1 MEDVHEGFPRFQ
13 MGFSP
18 RSRRFP
24 GVLEQWLEGESSRSK
39 MQSSW
44 FWLALMA
51 YVSIAGASSVPIT
64 SAATAKVCTYQDA
77 PIKETSCVR
86 LTESKETIISIK
98 KNQHKHFHLR
108 VENLDIINQEAPTM
122 HIRAAPCS
130 GGIFMWAKTNPF
142 PWANEFDYRYE
153 ANNTQP
159 GSIKQIDTRM
169 YNRDYYITIAGYTDA
184 NISLVAYASRGL
196 QAAPTRPG
204 EFGYIEAKQEKLTL
218 PMVKVKFRASEWD
231 RNAMYRVFKSLIV
244 EDEGEAGGKNGTE
257 GQESVV
263 SESPK
268 KVLPVCQ
275 DYWAS
280 KPCKVMYTACG
291 IQQFGTPLDDG
302 GFEPKS
308 NGSLVM
314 KVFSGKPG
322 EKYFINAVLQGGNGI
337 MSAYG
342 GAQVFIANEQGRSA
356 VNSDTQILI
365 ISIVS
370 SVFGG
375 LALIMAFAWFKL
387 KRAVNMK
394 DPTKKKKKKAK
405 KTKKSTAKE
414 ELSKMMKGVNPNP
427 FPSSPP
433 PASKA
438 SEAAANKPKPPPP
451 SQSDDANK
459 INKPS
464 PPPRPAPNQSS
475 ANSMIM
481 GTKPPP
487 GPPPKTGGMRIKAS
501 KYAVV
506 ESTAQDGIPKPPP
519 PS

>member
-1 MEDVHEGFPRFQ
+1 MHWQ
-13 MGFSP
+13 C
-18 RSRRFP
+18 
-24 GVLEQWLEGESSRSK
+24 GVRHPTVSQNLGAVIGARSK

-51 YVSIAGASSVPIT
+51 HVSIAGASSVPST
-64 SAATAKVCTYQDA
+64 SKATAKVCTYQDA
-77 PIKETSCVR
+77 SIKETSCVG
-86 LTESKETIISIK
+86 LTESKEIMISIK
-98 KNQHKHFHLR
+98 KNQHKHFHFR
-108 VENLDIINQEAPTM
+108 VEDLSIINQEAPTV

-130 GGIFMWAKTNPF
+130 GGLFMWAKTNPF
-142 PWANEFDYRYE
+142 PWANEFDFRYE

-159 GSIKQIDTRM
+159 GSIKQIDTRL
-169 YNRDYYITIAGYTDA
+169 YNRDYYITIAGYTDT
-184 NISLVAYASRGL
+184 NVSIVAYTSRGL
-196 QAAPTRPG
+196 RAAPTRPG
-204 EFGYIEAKQEKLTL
+204 EFGYIEAKQEKLTV

-231 RNAMYRVFKSLIV
+231 RNAMYRVFKSLVI
-244 EDEGEAGGKNGTE
+244 EDEGEAGGKNETA
-257 GQESVV
+257 GQEPVE
-263 SESPK
+263 SESLK
-268 KVLPVCQ
+268 KDLPVCQ

-280 KPCKVMYTACG
+280 EPCKVMYTACG
-291 IQQFGTPLDDG
+291 IEQFGTPLDDG

-322 EKYFINAVLQGGNGI
+322 EKYFVNVILQSGNGI

-356 VNSDTQILI
+356 VNSDTQILV

-394 DPTKKKKKKAK
+394 DPTKKKKKKGK

-414 ELSKMMKGVNPNP
+414 ELSKMMKGVNPS
-427 FPSSPP
+427 PSSLPP
-433 PASKA
+433 ESKA

-451 SQSDDANK
+451 RQSNGANTMK
-459 INKPS
+459 KPS
-464 PPPRPAPNQSS
+464 PPPRPAANQSP
-475 ANSMIM
+475 ATSMIM

-487 GPPPKTGGMRIKAS
+487 GPPPKTGGMRIRAS